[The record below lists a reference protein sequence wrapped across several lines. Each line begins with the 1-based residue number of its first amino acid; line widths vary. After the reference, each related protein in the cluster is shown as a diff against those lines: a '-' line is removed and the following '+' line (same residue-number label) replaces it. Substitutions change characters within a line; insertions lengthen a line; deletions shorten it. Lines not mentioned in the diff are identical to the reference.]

1 MPPSQTPISI
11 HVPRE
16 GDDSTPFKVFHT
28 QQQFQS
34 TSPVRGTTSWT
45 TVCIS
50 AAVFQ
55 STSPVRGTT
64 SVFRLFGSILP
75 FQSTSPERGTTQ
87 SHRFGRI
94 GRVFQ
99 STSPS
104 RGTTISAG
112 ALLEEYGIS
121 IHVPLTGDDSQYK
134 NLPHF
139 VVISIHVPLTGDDY
153 TAHSPL
159 AALRNFNPRP
169 PHGGRHR
176 PPDLDRLIPQF
187 QSTSPSRGTTA
198 GVQEL
203 VEVRQFQST
212 SPSRGTTWHQ

>member
-34 TSPVRGTTSWT
+34 TSS
-45 TVCIS
+45 
-50 AAVFQ
+50 
-55 STSPVRGTT
+55 VRGTT

>member
-28 QQQFQS
+28 QQQ
-34 TSPVRGTTSWT
+34 
-45 TVCIS
+45 
-50 AAVFQ
+50 FQ

-112 ALLEEYGIS
+112 ALLEEYGISIHVPLTGDDSQYKNLPHFVVIS